1 MVMGVLILF
10 GSVFP
15 YIAVAGPSYST
26 SEKMGASIMPA
37 TAFALCLDRIA
48 GLESS
53 AQGASNANLATVV
66 NNYSLSQ
73 GFGMLIL
80 MIFVFLFLTW
90 YLDNVLPSEFGVPR
104 VPWFPF
110 TASALSFVCSCHFHS
125 IVTSPR
131 VFVEYWKEVCPCRR
145 KGSNAVHVR
154 TCAHPLP
161 SQCFCRR
168 VRCYFRIESRQS
180 RPALAT
186 CLTAQLWK
194 ARTSCGTP

>member
-53 AQGASNANLATVV
+53 EQGATNGNLATVV
-66 NNYSLSQ
+66 NNFSLSQ

-80 MIFVFLFLTW
+80 MIFLFLFLTW
-90 YLDNVLPSEFGVPR
+90 YLDNVLPSEFGVPKP
-104 VPWFPF
+104 PWFPLTTSTRTYKSMF
-110 TASALSFVCSCHFHS
+110 PLAAVCSWCCKRRHCC
-125 IVTSPR
+125 
-131 VFVEYWKEVCPCRR
+131 VEYWKEVCPCRR
-145 KGSNAVHVR
+145 KGNNAVHVR
-154 TCAHPLP
+154 TYSP
-161 SQCFCRR
+161 SPVSCPSRFTIADLWR
-168 VRCYFRIESRQS
+168 VSLVRGRQS
-180 RPALAT
+180 RLAFSRSFAT
-186 CLTAQLWK
+186 QL
-194 ARTSCGTP
+194 